1 MARIVLMKRNP
12 KLIGSNDF
20 ENLVVQTIKDE
31 AIWVACKNFDI
42 YQHSFYH
49 PSFPFVHDKT
59 EIDE

>member
-1 MARIVLMKRNP
+1 MVRIVLMKRNP
-12 KLIGSNDF
+12 KLIGSDDF
-20 ENLVVQTIKDE
+20 ENLVVQTLKDE

-42 YQHSFYH
+42 YQHSFNH